1 MEDCELC
8 GRKTDAASVVQVEGV
23 EFRVCEK
30 CVVGKK
36 VVYRHQIHDNAR
48 SRKPQQLPKEEQFLL
63 VENYGEVIRKA
74 RERMDL
80 PLKVV
85 AEMLNEKHS
94 LLLRI
99 EEQRAKPTQ
108 DLVVK
113 LQKFL
118 EVNLMEKQE
127 PQAEG
132 RYASSAKGATLGEFI
147 KEAE

>member
-8 GRKTDAASVVQVEGV
+8 GRPTDAASVVQVEGV
-23 EFRVCEK
+23 EFRVCQK

-36 VVYRHQIHDNAR
+36 VVYQHQLHENAS
-48 SRKPQQLPKEEQFLL
+48 SRRPKPVPKEDQFLL
-63 VENYGEVIRKA
+63 VEGYGEVIRKA

-99 EEQRAKPTQ
+99 EEERAKPTQ
-108 DLVVK
+108 ALVIK
-113 LQKFL
+113 LEKFL
-118 EVNLMEKQE
+118 NVSLLEKQE

-132 RYASSAKGATLGEFI
+132 KYFASGKGATLGEFV
-147 KEAE
+147 KE